1 MRNIFSD
8 TMVKD
13 GLTNSI
19 KTILQK
25 NEINSLQEI
34 TKILSEFNLDFKVT
48 LAYIL
53 CDDLI
58 DMLKETLKNVPS
70 QVNKI
75 ISSYKS
81 TGLTKWYEVDI
92 FYKLLCDVFINSD
105 KDLLSRINEDKNLNQ
120 LFNELNYS
128 HYDSFLGMNLAKEWK
143 MFKIHRDMV

>member
-25 NEINSLQEI
+25 NDINSLQEI

-58 DMLKETLKNVPS
+58 DTLKETLKNVPL
-70 QVNKI
+70 K
-75 ISSYKS
+75 
-81 TGLTKWYEVDI
+81 
-92 FYKLLCDVFINSD
+92 
-105 KDLLSRINEDKNLNQ
+105 
-120 LFNELNYS
+120 
-128 HYDSFLGMNLAKEWK
+128 
-143 MFKIHRDMV
+143 

>member
-8 TMVKD
+8 TMAKD

-25 NEINSLQEI
+25 NDINSLQEI

-58 DMLKETLKNVPS
+58 DML
-70 QVNKI
+70 
-75 ISSYKS
+75 SSSIFLCKSLYKS
-81 TGLTKWYEVDI
+81 IVTPKMEVHHH
-92 FYKLLCDVFINSD
+92 
-105 KDLLSRINEDKNLNQ
+105 
-120 LFNELNYS
+120 LFQ
-128 HYDSFLGMNLAKEWK
+128 
-143 MFKIHRDMV
+143 

>member
-25 NEINSLQEI
+25 NDINSLQEI

-75 ISSYKS
+75 ISSCKS
-81 TGLTKWYEVDI
+81 TGLTKGYEVDI

-120 LFNELNYS
+120 LFNELNYP
-128 HYDSFLGMNLAKEWK
+128 HYDSFLSMNLAKEWK
-143 MFKIHRDMV
+143 MFKIHGDMV